1 MNQQHE
7 QAREEAIGWAMRVAD
22 PDFGE
27 WTALTRWLEADPL
40 HAAAFEEALAAGDAA
55 DAALKAAPVPS
66 ALPVV
71 SRPARRR
78 IAGGLLAAA
87 IIGAIGWTAFEHQA
101 APYTVATRPGETRTL
116 RLEGATIALNGNSRI
131 TLDRHDPRR
140 ATLESGE
147 ALFDVRHDPDHPF
160 RLTVGDAKLEDVG
173 TRFDVTQDGRGLRV
187 AVAEGA
193 VLYNP
198 DREAVRITAGAVLR
212 ERPGENQVMLGQIDP
227 AGVGGWREG
236 RLAFQSAPLATVAAD
251 LTRSLGVTIRAAPE
265 VAARPFTGVIATH
278 GDRVRLIADLGPLL
292 DVKVREDHGSVL
304 LTAKAMQPRS

>member
-1 MNQQHE
+1 MNERQE

-22 PDFGE
+22 PDFGD

-40 HAAAFEEALAAGDAA
+40 HAAAFDEALAAGDAA
-55 DAALKAAPVPS
+55 DAALKAAPP

-87 IIGAIGWTAFEHQA
+87 IVGAIGWTAFEHRA
-101 APYTVATRPGETRTL
+101 APYTVTTAPGETRTISL
-116 RLEGATIALNGNSRI
+116 DGATIALNGSSRI

-140 ATLESGE
+140 ATLENGE
-147 ALFDVRHDPDHPF
+147 ALFDVRHDADHPF
-160 RLTVGDAKLEDVG
+160 RLTVGDAKLQDVG
-173 TRFDVTQDGRGLRV
+173 TRFDVTRDEGGLRV

-212 ERPGENQVMLGQIDP
+212 ERPGANQVTLGQIDP
-227 AGVGGWREG
+227 AGVGG
-236 RLAFQSAPLATVAAD
+236 
-251 LTRSLGVTIRAAPE
+251 
-265 VAARPFTGVIATH
+265 
-278 GDRVRLIADLGPLL
+278 
-292 DVKVREDHGSVL
+292 
-304 LTAKAMQPRS
+304 